1 MGDRERAGA
10 TGALYSFQ
18 RGVLGDLLDAAAWIR
33 DGIAGPGRGRRRA
46 KKKDA
51 SMRGHWQGKKAGVQ
65 YSQSM
70 TKLPSGWGAGV
81 GTWCE

>member
-1 MGDRERAGA
+1 MGLMDLGEAGDTRKKGA
-10 TGALYSFQ
+10 TTCGREADRKLQ
-18 RGVLGDLLDAAAWIR
+18 RDE
-33 DGIAGPGRGRRRA
+33 
-46 KKKDA
+46 
-51 SMRGHWQGKKAGVQ
+51 